1 MFCIKCGKQLPDEAA
16 FCFACGAPVYKEGGN
31 APAAPSASVFEN
43 ATAFT
48 TMAGEG
54 NPGVSEF
61 ATVTLGDFFV
71 DDDTIYFLTHDF
83 DWGHKTKLCAKNCL
97 GGEVRELLS
106 FDDLPYSIHT
116 DPFIADTVYLMA
128 KTENLILFKVY
139 DADNNFYN
147 YFYQIDTHKHGILKD
162 VPLLPEKISEDGRY
176 FISNNRVS
184 GNEDDGI
191 YITLTTPA
199 EALMGAEGK
208 KIVLNR
214 DSLFILYDRYK
225 EVRLDNFEYFVYDY
239 DKLLVPLVCDSEYI
253 FARFNLFDLTDFKL
267 LKPANFSLPGT
278 GMCFFEGSSV
288 ILRDGDTFRCVL
300 VDTQDMSVR
309 AQIPMDYPGLT
320 LYGSLLY
327 CYSYRVD
334 HSLLLDMKTGTIKKL
349 PQYVKSFDGAH
360 KYDICQTENGFYKY
374 YHKNGETKIYF
385 LSKDELFRPCNEY
398 YDDNECV
405 LPIVHIGS
413 EN

>member
-16 FCFACGAPVYKEGGN
+16 FCFACGAPVYKGDT
-31 APAAPSASVFEN
+31 PAASSAPIFEGV
-43 ATAFT
+43 TTFT
-48 TMAGEG
+48 PPAKEG

-61 ATVTLGDFFV
+61 ATVALGDFFI
-71 DDDTIYFLTHDF
+71 DDGTIYFLTHDF
-83 DWGHKTKLCAKNCL
+83 DFGHKTKLCAKNCQ
-97 GGEVRELLS
+97 GGQVRELLS

-116 DPFIADTVYLMA
+116 DPFTADTVYLMA

-139 DADNNFYN
+139 DADNKYYN

-162 VPLLPEKISEDGRY
+162 VPLLPDKISEDGKY

-191 YITLTTPA
+191 YITLLTPA

-214 DSLFILYDRYK
+214 ESLFILYDRYSD
-225 EVRLDNFEYFVYDY
+225 VRPDNFEYFVYDG
-239 DKLLVPLVCDSEYI
+239 DKLLMPLLCDSEYI
-253 FARFNLFDLTDFKL
+253 FARFNLFDLTDFEL
-267 LKPANFSLPGT
+267 LKPANFHLPGT
-278 GMCFFEGSSV
+278 GMCFFEGTSA
-288 ILRDGDTFRCVL
+288 ILRDGETFRCVL
-300 VDTQDMSVR
+300 VDTQDMTVR
-309 AQIPMDYPGLT
+309 AQIPMDYPGLAR
-320 LYGSLLY
+320 YGSLLY
-327 CYSYRVD
+327 CYSYQAD
-334 HSLLLDMKTGTIKKL
+334 HSLLLDMKTGAIKKL
-349 PQYVKSFDGAH
+349 PQYVRSFDGTY
-360 KYDICQTENGFYKY
+360 KYNIIQTENGFYKY
-374 YHKNGETKIYF
+374 YHRNGETKIYF
-385 LSKDELFRPCNEY
+385 LSNDELFKPCDDF